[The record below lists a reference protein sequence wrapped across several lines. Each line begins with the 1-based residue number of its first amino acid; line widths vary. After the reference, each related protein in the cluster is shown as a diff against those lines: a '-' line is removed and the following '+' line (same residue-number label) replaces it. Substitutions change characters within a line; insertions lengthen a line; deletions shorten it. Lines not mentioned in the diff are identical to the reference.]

1 MSFHDP
7 SRPAPAAGG
16 DPPAV
21 PPGDAQAVVVRLA
34 AQERLLG
41 EILARLDAQDRLL
54 ARIAAR
60 LEVAADGSP
69 RTAADDVDAADGDD
83 VPRPFPYGASLP

>member
-7 SRPAPAAGG
+7 SHPASSARGG
-16 DPPAV
+16 PPAV
-21 PPGDAQAVVVRLA
+21 PPVDARAIAVQLA
-34 AQERLLG
+34 AQERVLG

-60 LEVAADGSP
+60 LEGTAEASPYAGTDGLAS
-69 RTAADDVDAADGDD
+69 TDGDG
-83 VPRPFPYGASLP
+83 PRPFPYGASMP